1 MLSARVREFA
11 TATVAV
17 VAILAIFLAPRWMI
31 EAVMALM
38 AAGVMYWAATC
49 SPERLSL
56 PNGLPRPFLFGLLIA
71 GIAMHLSVVR
81 FLTDHSV
88 EMLGITTSL
97 ILLTAALGIGLLR
110 VFWRS
115 GAQPRQP
122 D

>member
-11 TATVAV
+11 TASVAV
-17 VAILAIFLAPRWMI
+17 VAILAIFVAPRWII
-31 EAVMALM
+31 EAVIALM
-38 AAGVMYWAATC
+38 AAGVTYWAATC

-56 PNGLPRPFLFGLLIA
+56 PNGLPRPFLFGLLA
-71 GIAMHLSVVR
+71 VGIAMHLSVVR

-88 EMLGITTSL
+88 GMLGITTSL

-115 GAQPRQP
+115 GAHQRQT